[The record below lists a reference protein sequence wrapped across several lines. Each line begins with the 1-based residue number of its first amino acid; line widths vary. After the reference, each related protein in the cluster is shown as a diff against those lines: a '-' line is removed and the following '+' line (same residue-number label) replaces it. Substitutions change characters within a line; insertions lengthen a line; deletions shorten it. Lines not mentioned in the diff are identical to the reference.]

1 MSPVKRAR
9 ELSNVEEELD
19 ELGRDYKV
27 ALDHGDHARVAEVR
41 EQLRKAG
48 ARRRSLRYRR

>member
-1 MSPVKRAR
+1 MSPAERAR